1 MIDAAKVYTKALH
14 AAGRSRIDEP
24 EPFTDDELA
33 QFGPGGIVRILL
45 SAFFTGRHVDMRS
58 SQFARYMGSTTLCRG
73 ERGKSLGWKPVLGT
87 DAFLASLDKDVQAL
101 VVAA

>member
-1 MIDAAKVYTKALH
+1 MIDAARAYTEALH
-14 AAGRSRIDEP
+14 AAGWSRTDEP

-58 SQFARYMGSTTLCRG
+58 LQFARYMGSTALCKG
-73 ERGKSLGWKPVLGT
+73 ERGRQLGWKPVLGV
-87 DAFLASLDKDVQAL
+87 DAFLGSLKDVHTL
-101 VVAA
+101 IAAS